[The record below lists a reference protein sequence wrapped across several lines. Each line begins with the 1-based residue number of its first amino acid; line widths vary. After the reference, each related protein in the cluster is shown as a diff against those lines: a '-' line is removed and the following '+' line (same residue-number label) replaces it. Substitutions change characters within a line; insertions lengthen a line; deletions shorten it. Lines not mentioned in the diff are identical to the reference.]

1 MYTLY
6 TDKQELF
13 ECSISL
19 EGASVKNS
27 QARLIVESD
36 NLNLLFKGT
45 IDSSGKCTV
54 PIKKLKNLLEEST
67 KGKIRLEVIADD
79 TYFTPWESDFEV
91 ETAKKLTVE
100 VKSQSNKTTI
110 AEVKTGVTVQNI
122 KVGDHVENLS
132 KMSLNYSD
140 YGYTYLDE
148 SEDKQGILSNKYDP
162 LGKRFIWK
170 NKYMDFYRANEIAN
184 QLNNLHK
191 EYDKELFE

>member
-45 IDSSGKCTV
+45 IDSNGKCSV

-91 ETAKKLTVE
+91 ETARKVTVE
-100 VKSQSNKTTI
+100 VKTQTNKNTI
-110 AEVKTGVTVQNI
+110 AEAKTGVVVRDI
-122 KVGDHVENLS
+122 KVGDHVQNLS
-132 KMSLNYSD
+132 KMLVKEN
-140 YGYTYLDE
+140 
-148 SEDKQGILSNKYDP
+148 INVHNMVSNKVKLNDVIASY
-162 LGKRFIWK
+162 LKT
-170 NKYMDFYRANEIAN
+170 NKISNGEKGRIIEGII
-184 QLNNLHK
+184 QTLI
-191 EYDKELFE
+191 

>member
-45 IDSSGKCTV
+45 IDSNGKCTV

-91 ETAKKLTVE
+91 ETARKVTVE
-100 VKSQSNKTTI
+100 VKTQTNKNTI
-110 AEVKTGVTVQNI
+110 AEIKTGVIVKDI
-122 KVGDHVENLS
+122 KVGDHVQNLS
-132 KMSLNYSD
+132 KMLVKEN
-140 YGYTYLDE
+140 
-148 SEDKQGILSNKYDP
+148 INVHNMASNKV
-162 LGKRFIWK
+162 K
-170 NKYMDFYRANEIAN
+170 
-184 QLNNLHK
+184 LNNVIASYLK
-191 EYDKELFE
+191 TNKISNGEKGRIIEGIIQTLI

>member
-36 NLNLLFKGT
+36 NLNILFKGT

-91 ETAKKLTVE
+91 ETARKVTVE
-100 VKSQSNKTTI
+100 VKSQTNKSTI
-110 AEVKTGVTVQNI
+110 AEAKTGVTVKNI
-122 KVGDHVENLS
+122 KVGDHIQNLS
-132 KMSLNYSD
+132 KMLVKENINITNMAKKKD
-140 YGYTYLDE
+140 
-148 SEDKQGILSNKYDP
+148 
-162 LGKRFIWK
+162 
-170 NKYMDFYRANEIAN
+170 
-184 QLNNLHK
+184 QLNGIIASYLKTNKISDGEKGRIIEGIIQTLI
-191 EYDKELFE
+191 

>member
-45 IDSSGKCTV
+45 IDSNGKCSV

-91 ETAKKLTVE
+91 ETARKVTVE
-100 VKSQSNKTTI
+100 VKTQTNKNTI
-110 AEVKTGVTVQNI
+110 AEVKTGVIVRDI
-122 KVGDHVENLS
+122 KVGDHVQNLS
-132 KMSLNYSD
+132 KRLVKENINVHNI
-140 YGYTYLDE
+140 T
-148 SEDKQGILSNKYDP
+148 SNKV
-162 LGKRFIWK
+162 K
-170 NKYMDFYRANEIAN
+170 
-184 QLNNLHK
+184 LNNVIASYLK
-191 EYDKELFE
+191 TNKISNSEKGRIIEGIIQTLI

>member
-27 QARLIVESD
+27 KVRLVVEAD

-54 PIKKLKNLLEEST
+54 PIRKLKNLLEEST

-91 ETAKKLTVE
+91 ETARK
-100 VKSQSNKTTI
+100 
-110 AEVKTGVTVQNI
+110 
-122 KVGDHVENLS
+122 
-132 KMSLNYSD
+132 
-140 YGYTYLDE
+140 
-148 SEDKQGILSNKYDP
+148 
-162 LGKRFIWK
+162 
-170 NKYMDFYRANEIAN
+170 
-184 QLNNLHK
+184 
-191 EYDKELFE
+191 

>member
-27 QARLIVESD
+27 KVRLVVEAD

-54 PIKKLKNLLEEST
+54 PIRKLKNLLEEST

-91 ETAKKLTVE
+91 ETAKKVTVE
-100 VKSQSNKTTI
+100 VKSQTNKNTLT
-110 AEVKTGVTVQNI
+110 ENKTGVTVKNI
-122 KVGDHVENLS
+122 KVGDHIQNLS
-132 KMSLNYSD
+132 KMLVKEN
-140 YGYTYLDE
+140 
-148 SEDKQGILSNKYDP
+148 INVSNMS
-162 LGKRFIWK
+162 K
-170 NKYMDFYRANEIAN
+170 NKDK
-184 QLNNLHK
+184 LNNIIASYLRTNK
-191 EYDKELFE
+191 ISDGEKGRIIEGIIQTLI

>member
-45 IDSSGKCTV
+45 IDSNGKCTV

-91 ETAKKLTVE
+91 ETAKKVTVE
-100 VKSQSNKTTI
+100 IKSQTNKNIISET
-110 AEVKTGVTVQNI
+110 KTGVTIQNV
-122 KVGDHVENLS
+122 KVGDHIQNLS
-132 KMSLNYSD
+132 KMLVKEN
-140 YGYTYLDE
+140 
-148 SEDKQGILSNKYDP
+148 INVHNMVSNKT
-162 LGKRFIWK
+162 K
-170 NKYMDFYRANEIAN
+170 
-184 QLNNLHK
+184 LNNIISSYLK
-191 EYDKELFE
+191 VNKINDGEKGRIIEGIIQTLI

>member
-27 QARLIVESD
+27 KVRLVVEAD

-54 PIKKLKNLLEEST
+54 PIRKLKNLLEEST

-91 ETAKKLTVE
+91 ETAKKVTVE
-100 VKSQSNKTTI
+100 VKSQTNKNTLT
-110 AEVKTGVTVQNI
+110 ETKTGVTVKNI
-122 KVGDHVENLS
+122 KVGDHVQNLS
-132 KMSLNYSD
+132 KMLVKEN
-140 YGYTYLDE
+140 
-148 SEDKQGILSNKYDP
+148 INVSNMS
-162 LGKRFIWK
+162 K
-170 NKYMDFYRANEIAN
+170 NKDK
-184 QLNNLHK
+184 LNNIIASYLK
-191 EYDKELFE
+191 TNKISDGEKGRIIEGIIQTLI

>member
-27 QARLIVESD
+27 KVRLVVEAD

-54 PIKKLKNLLEEST
+54 PIRKLKNLLEEST
-67 KGKIRLEVIADD
+67 KGKIKLEVIADD

-91 ETAKKLTVE
+91 ETARKVTVE
-100 VKSQSNKTTI
+100 VKSQTNKNTLT
-110 AEVKTGVTVQNI
+110 ENKTGVTVKDI
-122 KVGDHVENLS
+122 KVGDHIQNLS
-132 KMSLNYSD
+132 KMLVKENINVNNMS
-140 YGYTYLDE
+140 
-148 SEDKQGILSNKYDP
+148 
-162 LGKRFIWK
+162 K
-170 NKYMDFYRANEIAN
+170 NKDK
-184 QLNNLHK
+184 LNNIIASYLK
-191 EYDKELFE
+191 TNKISDGEKGRIIEGIIQTLI

>member
-91 ETAKKLTVE
+91 ETSRKVTVE
-100 VKSQSNKTTI
+100 VKSQSNKNTI
-110 AEVKTGVTVQNI
+110 AEVKTGVVVKDI
-122 KVGDHVENLS
+122 KVGDHVQNVS
-132 KMSLNYSD
+132 KMLVKENINIHNMS
-140 YGYTYLDE
+140 
-148 SEDKQGILSNKYDP
+148 
-162 LGKRFIWK
+162 K
-170 NKYMDFYRANEIAN
+170 NKNRLNGIIASYLKTN
-184 QLNNLHK
+184 KISDGEKGRIIEGIIQTLI
-191 EYDKELFE
+191 

>member
-27 QARLIVESD
+27 KVRLVVEAD

-54 PIKKLKNLLEEST
+54 PIRKLKNLLEEST
-67 KGKIRLEVIADD
+67 KGKIKLEVIADD

-91 ETAKKLTVE
+91 ETARKVTVE
-100 VKSQSNKTTI
+100 VKSQTNKNTL
-110 AEVKTGVTVQNI
+110 AENKTGVTVKDI
-122 KVGDHVENLS
+122 KVGDHVQNLS
-132 KMSLNYSD
+132 KMLVKENINVNNMALN
-140 YGYTYLDE
+140 
-148 SEDKQGILSNKYDP
+148 KAK
-162 LGKRFIWK
+162 
-170 NKYMDFYRANEIAN
+170 
-184 QLNNLHK
+184 LNNVISSYLK
-191 EYDKELFE
+191 INKISDDEKSRIIEGIIRTLI

>member
-45 IDSSGKCTV
+45 IDSNGKCSV

-91 ETAKKLTVE
+91 ETARKVTVE
-100 VKSQSNKTTI
+100 VKTQTNKNTI
-110 AEVKTGVTVQNI
+110 AEVKTGVVVRDI
-122 KVGDHVENLS
+122 KVGDHIQNLS
-132 KMSLNYSD
+132 KMLVKENINVHNM
-140 YGYTYLDE
+140 T
-148 SEDKQGILSNKYDP
+148 SNKV
-162 LGKRFIWK
+162 K
-170 NKYMDFYRANEIAN
+170 
-184 QLNNLHK
+184 LNNVIASYLK
-191 EYDKELFE
+191 INKISNSEKGRIIEGIIQTLI

>member
-45 IDSSGKCTV
+45 IDSNGKCSV

-91 ETAKKLTVE
+91 ETAKKVTVE
-100 VKSQSNKTTI
+100 VKTQTNKNTI
-110 AEVKTGVTVQNI
+110 AEVKTGVVVRDI
-122 KVGDHVENLS
+122 KVGDHIQNLS
-132 KMSLNYSD
+132 KMLVKENINVHNM
-140 YGYTYLDE
+140 T
-148 SEDKQGILSNKYDP
+148 SNKV
-162 LGKRFIWK
+162 K
-170 NKYMDFYRANEIAN
+170 
-184 QLNNLHK
+184 LNNVIASYLK
-191 EYDKELFE
+191 INKISNGEKGRIIEGIIQTLI

>member
-45 IDSSGKCTV
+45 IDSNGKCTV

-91 ETAKKLTVE
+91 ETARKVTVE
-100 VKSQSNKTTI
+100 VKTQTNKNTI
-110 AEVKTGVTVQNI
+110 AEAKTGVVVRDI
-122 KVGDHVENLS
+122 KVGDHVQNLS
-132 KMSLNYSD
+132 KMLVKENINVHNM
-140 YGYTYLDE
+140 T
-148 SEDKQGILSNKYDP
+148 SNKV
-162 LGKRFIWK
+162 K
-170 NKYMDFYRANEIAN
+170 
-184 QLNNLHK
+184 LNNVIASYLK
-191 EYDKELFE
+191 TNKISNGEKGRIIEGIIQTLI

>member
-27 QARLIVESD
+27 KVRLVVEAD

-54 PIKKLKNLLEEST
+54 PIRKLKNLLEEST

-91 ETAKKLTVE
+91 ETARKVTVE
-100 VKSQSNKTTI
+100 VKSQTNKNTLT
-110 AEVKTGVTVQNI
+110 ENNTGVTVKDI
-122 KVGDHVENLS
+122 KVGDHVQNLS
-132 KMSLNYSD
+132 KMLVKENINVNNMS
-140 YGYTYLDE
+140 
-148 SEDKQGILSNKYDP
+148 
-162 LGKRFIWK
+162 K
-170 NKYMDFYRANEIAN
+170 NKDK
-184 QLNNLHK
+184 LNNIISSYLK
-191 EYDKELFE
+191 TNKISDGEKGRIIEGIIQTLI

>member
-27 QARLIVESD
+27 KVRLVVEAD

-54 PIKKLKNLLEEST
+54 PIRKLKNLLEEST
-67 KGKIRLEVIADD
+67 KGKIKLEVIADD

-91 ETAKKLTVE
+91 ETARKVTVE
-100 VKSQSNKTTI
+100 VKSQTNKNTLTENKT
-110 AEVKTGVTVQNI
+110 EVTVKNI
-122 KVGDHVENLS
+122 KVGDHIQNLS
-132 KMSLNYSD
+132 KMLVKENINVNNMS
-140 YGYTYLDE
+140 
-148 SEDKQGILSNKYDP
+148 
-162 LGKRFIWK
+162 K
-170 NKYMDFYRANEIAN
+170 NKDK
-184 QLNNLHK
+184 LNNIIASYLK
-191 EYDKELFE
+191 TNKISDGEKGRIIEGIIQTLI

>member
-27 QARLIVESD
+27 KVRLVVEAD

-54 PIKKLKNLLEEST
+54 PIRKLKNLLEEST

-100 VKSQSNKTTI
+100 VKSQTNKNTLT
-110 AEVKTGVTVQNI
+110 ENKTGVTVKNI
-122 KVGDHVENLS
+122 KVGDHIQNLS
-132 KMSLNYSD
+132 RMLVKENINVNNMA
-140 YGYTYLDE
+140 
-148 SEDKQGILSNKYDP
+148 SNKA
-162 LGKRFIWK
+162 K
-170 NKYMDFYRANEIAN
+170 
-184 QLNNLHK
+184 LNNIIASYLK
-191 EYDKELFE
+191 TNKISDGEKGRIIEGIIRTLI

>member
-27 QARLIVESD
+27 KVRLVVEAD

-54 PIKKLKNLLEEST
+54 PIRKLKNLLEEST
-67 KGKIRLEVIADD
+67 KGKIKLEVIADD

-91 ETAKKLTVE
+91 ETARKVTVE
-100 VKSQSNKTTI
+100 VKSQTNKNTLTDN
-110 AEVKTGVTVQNI
+110 KTGVTVKNI
-122 KVGDHVENLS
+122 KVGDHVQNLS
-132 KMSLNYSD
+132 KMLVKENINVNNMS
-140 YGYTYLDE
+140 
-148 SEDKQGILSNKYDP
+148 
-162 LGKRFIWK
+162 K
-170 NKYMDFYRANEIAN
+170 NKDK
-184 QLNNLHK
+184 LNNIIASYLK
-191 EYDKELFE
+191 TNKISDGEKGRIIEGIIQTLI

>member
-27 QARLIVESD
+27 KVRLVVEAD

-54 PIKKLKNLLEEST
+54 PIRKLKNLLEEST

-91 ETAKKLTVE
+91 ETAKKVTVE
-100 VKSQSNKTTI
+100 VKSQTNKNTLT
-110 AEVKTGVTVQNI
+110 ENKTGVTVKNI
-122 KVGDHVENLS
+122 KVGDHIQNLS
-132 KMSLNYSD
+132 KMLVKEN
-140 YGYTYLDE
+140 
-148 SEDKQGILSNKYDP
+148 INVSNMS
-162 LGKRFIWK
+162 K
-170 NKYMDFYRANEIAN
+170 NKDK
-184 QLNNLHK
+184 LNNIIAFYLK
-191 EYDKELFE
+191 TNKISDGEKGRIIEGIIQTLI

>member
-45 IDSSGKCTV
+45 IDSNGKCTV

-91 ETAKKLTVE
+91 ETARKVTVE
-100 VKSQSNKTTI
+100 VKTQTNKNTI
-110 AEVKTGVTVQNI
+110 VEAKTGVVVRDI
-122 KVGDHVENLS
+122 KVGDHVQNLS
-132 KMSLNYSD
+132 KMLVKEN
-140 YGYTYLDE
+140 
-148 SEDKQGILSNKYDP
+148 INVHNMASNKV
-162 LGKRFIWK
+162 K
-170 NKYMDFYRANEIAN
+170 
-184 QLNNLHK
+184 LNNVIASYLK
-191 EYDKELFE
+191 TNKISNGEKGRIIEGIIQTLI

>member
-1 MYTLY
+1 MYILY
-6 TDKQELF
+6 TDKQEVF

-45 IDSSGKCTV
+45 IDSNGKCTV

-91 ETAKKLTVE
+91 ETARKVTVE
-100 VKSQSNKTTI
+100 VKTQTNKNTI
-110 AEVKTGVTVQNI
+110 AEAKTGVVVRDI
-122 KVGDHVENLS
+122 KVGDHVQNLS
-132 KMSLNYSD
+132 KMLVKEN
-140 YGYTYLDE
+140 
-148 SEDKQGILSNKYDP
+148 INVHNMASNKV
-162 LGKRFIWK
+162 K
-170 NKYMDFYRANEIAN
+170 
-184 QLNNLHK
+184 LNNVIASYLK
-191 EYDKELFE
+191 TNKISNGEKGRIIEGIIQTLI

>member
-91 ETAKKLTVE
+91 ETARKVTVE
-100 VKSQSNKTTI
+100 IKSQTNKNIITE
-110 AEVKTGVTVQNI
+110 AKTGVTVKNI
-122 KVGDHVENLS
+122 KVGDHIQNLS
-132 KMSLNYSD
+132 KMLVKEN
-140 YGYTYLDE
+140 
-148 SEDKQGILSNKYDP
+148 IN
-162 LGKRFIWK
+162 
-170 NKYMDFYRANEIAN
+170 IAN
-184 QLNNLHK
+184 MAKKKVQLNGIIASYLKVNKISDGEKGRIIEGIIQTLI
-191 EYDKELFE
+191 